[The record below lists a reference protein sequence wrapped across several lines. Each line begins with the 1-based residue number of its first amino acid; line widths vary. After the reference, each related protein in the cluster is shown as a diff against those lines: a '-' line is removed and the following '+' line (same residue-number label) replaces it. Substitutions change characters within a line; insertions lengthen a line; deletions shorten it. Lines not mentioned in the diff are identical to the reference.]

1 LGLLQ
6 IKGKSRKYN
15 LNEKPQ
21 AGNLLA
27 TFAKLLILQQK
38 QGGQRPAG

>member
-1 LGLLQ
+1 LGFLQ

-15 LNEKPQ
+15 LNEKLH

-27 TFAKLLILQQK
+27 TFAKLLILRQK
-38 QGGQRPAG
+38 RDGQSPDG